1 MSGKNPIISYGSYP
15 STAEPPYPGLK
26 SHARTAS
33 SSCSKRAMLLQLPR
47 RPAVLSPSPISPQ
60 PQLVELPPSCSL
72 MAEATLSQVRSTGSA
87 SPSAA
92 QSSVVFA
99 PSPCRAEIPMARQ
112 PSTLSCSQ
120 AAPCWSSHRRR
131 PSPSQLPCSDFFL
144 RARASPEPRGSAR
157 RRAPFLHGW
166 PRAPSAVCFTARQ
179 APCRDL
185 LPARASFE
193 LARCSTFLSAHC
205 SLATRSFFLACA

>member
-1 MSGKNPIISYGSYP
+1 
-15 STAEPPYPGLK
+15 
-26 SHARTAS
+26 
-33 SSCSKRAMLLQLPR
+33 MLLQPPR
-47 RPAVLSPSPISPQ
+47 RPAVLSPSPISLQ

-72 MAEATLSQVRSTGSA
+72 MAEATLSHVRSTGSA

-120 AAPCWSSHRRR
+120 AAPC
-131 PSPSQLPCSDFFL
+131 
-144 RARASPEPRGSAR
+144 
-157 RRAPFLHGW
+157 
-166 PRAPSAVCFTARQ
+166 
-179 APCRDL
+179 RDL

-205 SLATRSFFLACA
+205 SLAARSFFLACA